1 MGLIKSLYNTG
12 AGPAAVAWFNQQAL
26 EKPPAPLQVT
36 SHNLQSD

>member
-12 AGPAAVAWFNQQAL
+12 AGPGAAACFNQRAL

-36 SHNLQSD
+36 SHSLQSD